1 MILDSRPNSEITKSM
16 RALSSR
22 VLLSLTSLLPGLQLH
37 VKPPVVLIFAV
48 AAILATP
55 APVCAADLE
64 AAPPP
69 AKPAVR
75 EVSPGV
81 FEIGK
86 VRLDQKARSISFP
99 GVLKMKRGLLEYLLV
114 NPKGSVHESLL
125 VTDVEANEIH
135 VAMLLLG
142 AKGGAVTAAAPPA
155 RLDAEYF
162 RAAPKLTG
170 DPVLISVKW
179 KEKDEEKNL
188 PIEDWLFNESAKK
201 EIVRGPWIYNGS
213 MLHEGRFLAQAEGN
227 LVALVTSPTALVNNP
242 RKGND
247 NDQMWNVN
255 GETTPGVGT
264 PVEIIIKLVPP
275 EDANPSKQ

>member
-1 MILDSRPNSEITKSM
+1 M
-16 RALSSR
+16 RSLSSR
-22 VLLSLTSLLPGLQLH
+22 VLLSLTSLLLELQLH
-37 VKPPVVLIFAV
+37 VKRPGVFILAM
-48 AAILATP
+48 AAILTAP
-55 APVCAADLE
+55 APVCAEDVE
-64 AAPPP
+64 VAPPP

-75 EVSPGV
+75 EVSPGF
-81 FEIGK
+81 FEVGK

-125 VTDVEANEIH
+125 VTEVEANEIH

-142 AKGGAVTAAAPPA
+142 AKGGAVTAVAPPA

-179 KEKDEEKNL
+179 KEKDVDKIV
-188 PIEDWLFNESAKK
+188 PVEDWLFNESAKK
-201 EIVRGPWIYNGS
+201 EIVHGPWIYNGS
-213 MLHEGRFLAQAEGN
+213 MLHEGHFLAQAEGN

-255 GETTPGVGT
+255 GESTPGIGT
-264 PVEIIIKLVPP
+264 PVEIIFKLVPP
-275 EDANPSKQ
+275 EDTEPSKQ

>member
-1 MILDSRPNSEITKSM
+1 MCS
-16 RALSSR
+16 LSSR
-22 VLLSLTSLLPGLQLH
+22 VLLGLTPLLPGLQLR
-37 VKPPVVLIFAV
+37 VKPPGVLILAV

-55 APVCAADLE
+55 APIRAAEVE

-81 FEIGK
+81 FDVGK
-86 VRLDQKARSISFP
+86 VRLDQKARCISFP

-125 VTDVEANEIH
+125 VTEVEANEIH

-142 AKGGAVTAAAPPA
+142 AKGGGVTAVAPPE
-155 RLDAEYF
+155 RLDADYL
-162 RAAPKLTG
+162 RAAPKLMG
-170 DPVLISVKW
+170 DSVLISVKW
-179 KEKDEEKNL
+179 KENDVDKNA
-188 PIEDWLFNESAKK
+188 PVEDWLFNESAKK
-201 EIVRGPWIYNGS
+201 EIVHGPWIYNGS
-213 MLHEGRFLAQAEGN
+213 ILLEGRFLAQSEGN

-242 RKGND
+242 REGKD

-264 PVEIIIKLVPP
+264 PVEIIFKLVPP
-275 EDANPSKQ
+275 DDTESSKQ